1 MKNLSVRIRLTVAYA
16 GLFLLTGAGLLV
28 LNYTLLDQYL
38 PKGPSMSAITRS
50 GISVGQDGSATITGA
65 PAPGSPNAQ
74 TVQAFQVVAADIRNT
89 TLHQL
94 LVQSSFALAVMGIA
108 AALIGWLIAG
118 RVVSS
123 VKEMTAQARRL
134 SERNLHERIGLKG
147 PDDELKDLA
156 DTFDAML
163 ARLDSAFDS
172 QKSFVANA
180 SHELRTPLA
189 ITRAAVEIQIQ
200 RKRPSEA
207 QWRAMADQV
216 LSATERSDRLIGSL
230 LLLARIERGSL
241 VRESVDVARLLSDA
255 VDEVRPQATAAEI
268 GIEAAVVAAS
278 VEGDPGLLRR
288 LIGNLLENAVRYNVD
303 GGWVRAS
310 MSGSGGDLIITVTN
324 SGPVLS
330 AQLATEILEPF
341 RRGAATRTGSAHGSG
356 LGLSIVS
363 TIASAH
369 QGRVAA
375 RPLAGGG
382 LEVAVTLPTTNGSGL
397 DRSGFGADELVGDRV
412 HHDQE

>member
-1 MKNLSVRIRLTVAYA
+1 
-16 GLFLLTGAGLLV
+16 
-28 LNYTLLDQYL
+28 
-38 PKGPSMSAITRS
+38 
-50 GISVGQDGSATITGA
+50 
-65 PAPGSPNAQ
+65 
-74 TVQAFQVVAADIRNT
+74 
-89 TLHQL
+89 
-94 LVQSSFALAVMGIA
+94 
-108 AALIGWLIAG
+108 
-118 RVVSS
+118 
-123 VKEMTAQARRL
+123 
-134 SERNLHERIGLKG
+134 
-147 PDDELKDLA
+147 
-156 DTFDAML
+156 
-163 ARLDSAFDS
+163 
-172 QKSFVANA
+172 
-180 SHELRTPLA
+180 
-189 ITRAAVEIQIQ
+189 
-200 RKRPSEA
+200 
-207 QWRAMADQV
+207 
-216 LSATERSDRLIGSL
+216 
-230 LLLARIERGSL
+230 
-241 VRESVDVARLLSDA
+241 
-255 VDEVRPQATAAEI
+255 VRPQATAAEI

-310 MSGSGGDLIITVTN
+310 MSGSGGDLTITVTN